1 MKNFKIWTLALALLM
16 AMTGCE
22 PDEGPQFTPGDVN
35 KIVNEWVLS
44 TWGGADAPFKVYID
58 FNDDNTYEMYQLI
71 YGDYYVKFSGMYHI
85 SGDILTG
92 TYDDGNI
99 WKSGYKVT
107 LLNEGKVLALD
118 SQEDISIRSEYDVTV
133 IPEDVKL
140 EASTTRAVDVEPF
153 L

>member
-1 MKNFKIWTLALALLM
+1 MKTLKIWSLV
-16 AMTGCE
+16 AMLFMGLTACNGGN
-22 PDEGPQFTPGDVN
+22 DDVPPAAGIE
-35 KIVNEWVLS
+35 KIVNEWVLA
-44 TWGGADAPFKVYID
+44 TWNGTDAPFTVYID
-58 FNDDNTYEMYQLI
+58 FNEDDTYEMYQLI

-107 LLNEGKVLALD
+107 LLNDGKVLTLD
-118 SQEDISIRSEYDVTV
+118 SQEDISIRSEYDATV